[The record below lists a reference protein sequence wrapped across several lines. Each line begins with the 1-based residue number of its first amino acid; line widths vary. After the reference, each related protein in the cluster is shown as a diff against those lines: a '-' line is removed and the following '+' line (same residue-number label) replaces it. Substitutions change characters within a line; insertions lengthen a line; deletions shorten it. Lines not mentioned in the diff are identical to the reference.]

1 MRGLD
6 ISNWK
11 ADFPADKVDYDFL
24 IVQNNVG
31 IAAGGTVQAMIT
43 WPCAFN

>member
-1 MRGLD
+1 MRGTD

-24 IVQNNVG
+24 IVQTTWGAGEVTNNG
-31 IAAGGTVQAMIT
+31 IV
-43 WPCAFN
+43 